1 MEDIKL
7 WRLEGSRTTPLASNN
22 RLESEEVLEEALV
35 ENPGLLIE
43 GLTLVGRQTPTEGG
57 PLDLLGVDKDG
68 RLAVFELKRG
78 RLSRK
83 AVAQIIDYASHLDD
97 MDLDALASHIT
108 EQSGQR
114 GIDEI
119 KDFSDWY
126 DRKFGP
132 FDESGL
138 LASLKP
144 LRLFLVGLGADDRTG
159 RMVRFLAENSG
170 LDISLLTFHGFD
182 EGGKTLLAKRVEVSR
197 SEDGLST
204 PAGRHGRSSAELKA
218 ILDSDLDESDVAGQ
232 FEEVKSMFE
241 AKWPKA
247 TRSLVAGGRGFSL
260 RFRRPDGKYRA
271 LGRFEVRQHELLIV
285 FYPRVIRLCRDEF
298 RPCLAEIEYELWKP
312 GPDPLPEEGEQPA
325 ITFKVTPEV
334 WTRQKERLTS
344 LVESVYEAWLSAE
357 EDGGQP

>member
-7 WRLEGSRTTPLASNN
+7 WRLDGSRATPLASNN

-68 RLAVFELKRG
+68 GLAVFELKRG
-78 RLSRK
+78 TLSRK
-83 AVAQIIDYASHLDD
+83 AVAQIIDYASHLDE
-97 MDLDALASHIT
+97 MDPDALAGHIA
-108 EQSGQR
+108 EQSGQH

-119 KDFSDWY
+119 EDFSDWY

-132 FDESGL
+132 LE
-138 LASLKP
+138 SLKP
-144 LRLFLVGLGADDRTG
+144 LRLFLVGLGVDDRTK
-159 RMVRFLAENSG
+159 RMVGFLAENSG

-182 EGGKTLLAKRVEVSR
+182 EDGKTLLAKRVEVSR
-197 SEDGLST
+197 SEDAPPT
-204 PAGRHGRSSAELKA
+204 PAGRRGRSRAELNA
-218 ILDSDLDESDVAGQ
+218 ILDSELDESHVAGQ
-232 FEEVKSMFE
+232 FEEVKAMFE
-241 AKWPKA
+241 AQWPSA
-247 TRSLVAGGRGFSL
+247 TPWFLTSGRGFSL

-285 FYPRVIRLCRDEF
+285 FYARVIRLCRAEF

-312 GPDPLPEEGEQPA
+312 GPDPLPDEGEQPD

-334 WTRQKERLTS
+334 WTRQKERLTA